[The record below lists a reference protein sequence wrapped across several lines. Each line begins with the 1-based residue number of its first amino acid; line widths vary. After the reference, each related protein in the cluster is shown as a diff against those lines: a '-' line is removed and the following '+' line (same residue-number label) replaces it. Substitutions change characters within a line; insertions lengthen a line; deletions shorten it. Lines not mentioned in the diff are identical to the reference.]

1 MYQDSMIGL
10 ARMGM
15 RIFCNLMAR
24 GVRIDGH
31 RSLGSPEPA
40 TAGSVRGQVPGM
52 PILSWGEP
60 T

>member
-15 RIFCNLMAR
+15 RIVRNLMAL
-24 GVRIDGH
+24 GFRIDGH
-31 RSLGSPEPA
+31 RSSGSPELA
-40 TAGSVRGQVPGM
+40 AAGSVRGRVPGV
-52 PILSWGEP
+52 PALSWGEP